1 MERVKRIFRFG
12 SLNVILLAFIFAC
25 SILLM
30 PLYAEETP
38 DEVHIDADS
47 VVYQENTGTA
57 TADGNV
63 KVRNKTIFSFAFCFS
78 AIIVSLV
85 RREVLSKKQ

>member
-63 KVRNKTIFSFAFCFS
+63 KVRNSS
-78 AIIVSLV
+78 WV
-85 RREVLSKKQ
+85 